1 MEILTHRVAYRG
13 AGRTTEYR
21 VKPIGDVHLGNV
33 GCDLKRLKEDIEE
46 IKHDPT
52 SLWVGM
58 GDYTECINITDKR
71 FDPQSID
78 PNYNIRSLSRLVD
91 AQIEDI
97 AFILKPIASKCI
109 GFLTGNHEEE
119 IRLRSQR
126 DASYDIAKSLGI
138 LDKYMGYD
146 GFIRLI
152 FTRNKHD
159 TTLVTFYCCHGY
171 GGARK
176 SGAKINKL
184 EDFAHSF
191 DADIIILAHEHKKI
205 IAPPVLKL
213 GLNSIGDLIQ
223 KKQFAVMSGSYL
235 KGYVQGATTYVEKKG
250 YPPSDLGTV
259 TIKIKPRYREIHIE
273 S

>member
-1 MEILTHRVAYRG
+1 MEILTHRVSYRG
-13 AGRTTEYR
+13 AGRMLEYH
-21 VKPIGDVHLGNV
+21 VKPLSDVHIGNI
-33 GCDLKRLKEDIEE
+33 GCDINRFKEDIDE
-46 IKHDPT
+46 INQDPFA
-52 SLWVGM
+52 LWIGG
-58 GDYTECINITDKR
+58 GDYCECINITDKR
-71 FDPQSID
+71 FDPQSIHPD
-78 PNYNIRSLSRLVD
+78 YNIKSLSRLVD

-97 AFILKPIASKCI
+97 VFLLKPIAKKCI
-109 GFLTGNHEEE
+109 GFLAGNHEEE

-126 DASYDIAKSLGI
+126 DAAYDIAKGLGI

-159 TTLVTFYCCHGY
+159 SNMVTFYCSHGY

-176 SGAKINKL
+176 SGSKINKL

-205 IAPPVLKL
+205 VAPPVLKL
-213 GLNSIGDLIQ
+213 GLDKLGNLIQ
-223 KKQFAVMSGSYL
+223 KKQWAVMSGSYL
-235 KGYVQGATTYVEKKG
+235 KGYVQHATTYVEKKG

-259 TIKIKPRYREIHIE
+259 TIKIKPRYRDIKIE